1 MKNKKIH
8 PETLGVI
15 VLTALAAVALSV
27 QIFWDT
33 EHPAKDFLCWGLLA
47 AGALFF
53 FLCPPLFYRKH
64 YGSRA
69 DQLRLLFSGEIGT
82 VSLLCTKSE
91 KRLGTIAPDKK
102 VFSVS
107 LYDEIDL
114 DILLHSHTL
123 DAKKSERKK
132 ADKAFRGEVKIDLRN
147 LHSLRGKTVIVEK
160 DLYTAMQ
167 ALELFK
173 PLFKYNTVVS
183 YNVLGE
189 DIT

>member
-1 MKNKKIH
+1 MKHKKIN

-33 EHPAKDFLCWGLLA
+33 EHPAKYFLCWGLLV

-53 FLCPPLFYRKH
+53 FLCPPLFYRKQ

-69 DQLRLLFSGEIGT
+69 DQLRLLFSDEIRT

-91 KRLGTIAPDKK
+91 KRLGSIAPDKK
-102 VFSVS
+102 IFRVS
-107 LYDEIDL
+107 LYDAIDL

-123 DAKKSERKK
+123 DAKKSERNK
-132 ADKAFRGEVKIDLRN
+132 ANKAFRGEVKIDLRN
-147 LHSLRGKTVIVEK
+147 LHALRGKTVIVEK
-160 DLYTAMQ
+160 DLYAAMQ
-167 ALELFK
+167 AAGAFE
-173 PLFKYNTVVS
+173 PLFKNNTVVF
-183 YNVLGE
+183 YNILGE
-189 DIT
+189 DQL

>member
-33 EHPAKDFLCWGLLA
+33 EHPAKDLLCWGLLA

-69 DQLRLLFSGEIGT
+69 DQLRILFSGEIGT
-82 VSLLCTKSE
+82 VSMLCTKSE
-91 KRLGTIAPDKK
+91 KRLGTLAPDKK

-107 LYDEIDL
+107 LYGEIDL
-114 DILLHSHTL
+114 DMLLHAHTL
-123 DAKKSERKK
+123 DAKKSERRK
-132 ADKAFRGEVKIDLRN
+132 ADDAFRGEVKIDLNN
-147 LHSLRGKTVIVEK
+147 LHTLRGKTVIVDEY
-160 DLYTAMQ
+160 LFAAMQ
-167 ALELFK
+167 ALEFFK

-189 DIT
+189 DIA

>member
-1 MKNKKIH
+1 MKRKNRNA
-8 PETLGVI
+8 ETIGVA
-15 VLTALAAVALSV
+15 VLTAAAVAALLV

-33 EHPAKDFLCWGLLA
+33 EHPAKNFLCWGLMA
-47 AGALFF
+47 AGALFY
-53 FLCPPLFYRKH
+53 FLFPLLQYRRQ

-69 DQLRLLFSGEIGT
+69 DQLRLLFSDEIKT

-91 KRLGTIAPDKK
+91 KRLGTLAPDKK

-114 DILLHSHTL
+114 DILLRTHTL
-123 DAKKSERKK
+123 DAKKSERQK
-132 ADKAFRGEVKIDLRN
+132 ADNAFRGEVKIDLNN
-147 LHSLRGKTVIVEK
+147 LHALRGKTVIAEQ
-160 DLYTAMQ
+160 DFYTAMQ
-167 ALELFK
+167 EIGIFE